1 MVNVGIDFGS
11 TNTTIAIYRSDREC
25 PEALTFGLA
34 TPYIPSIVSYNKKN
48 GEYSVGVPARSHTGK
63 KSYDIYKAFKML
75 IPENNPKVLLKRGYT
90 EEKTPQVIAA
100 VFIEKLLKKALI
112 ELGEEQINKLV
123 IGVPEIWRE
132 QETTVDGIP
141 IIREILESI
150 SFVNKVEVASEPEA
164 ATAYFA
170 HNYKKKTNEIY
181 NGQVLLVDYGGGTLD
196 ITLTEVSGV
205 DDSNIQIKTLERTGA
220 GENVDGNV
228 GKAGIVYMET
238 VVTEALK
245 RADLL
250 DNDTV
255 PEADSNKFYKAV
267 YEFETQIQN
276 SMDEICAVFSEYEGI
291 GIEESVNELEEEE
304 FTTIEY
310 KGEDIEITY
319 GLLVD
324 VYNRVIRDVLNEKL
338 KEIESYM
345 ISNRINYRDPG
356 NKSLKIALVGGFGR
370 YYLVEEQI
378 KRFFKFKIQNDKR
391 QENIFTSTSD
401 CEQAISLGT
410 ALLANDVIG
419 IKHTAPYSIG
429 YWAFA
434 GNGREEY
441 VYAFKIRQ
449 EIKYDTE
456 YFIKGNDGNNYQI
469 FAMDG
474 SCENIFLN
482 LHSDDRYRKKCQLK
496 EEYLNKLRTVV
507 NNPSMMIEVS
517 FSISKSEVLTIH
529 VYDYDEEKMRRTS
542 CRSIKLARIKDL
554 LDQRFV
560 S

>member
-1 MVNVGIDFGS
+1 MINVGIDFGS
-11 TNTTIAIYRSDREC
+11 TNTTIAIYKKDKDC
-25 PEALTFGLA
+25 PEALTLGLT
-34 TPYIPSIVSYNKKN
+34 TPYIPSVVSYNKKN
-48 GEYSVGVPARSHTGK
+48 GEYSIGVTAKTQTGK
-63 KSYDIYKAFKML
+63 RNYDIYKAFKML
-75 IPENNPKVLLKRGYT
+75 IPENDTEILFQRGYT
-90 EEKTPQVIAA
+90 EEKTPQAITKA
-100 VFIEKLLKKALI
+100 FIEKLLRKALI

-132 QETTVDGIP
+132 QETTIDGIP

-150 SFVNKVEVASEPEA
+150 SFVKEVEVASEPEA

-196 ITLTEVSGV
+196 ITLTEVSGINE
-205 DDSNIQIKTLERTGA
+205 SNVQIKTLERTGA

-238 VVTEALK
+238 VVIEALK
-245 RADLL
+245 RAELL
-250 DNDTV
+250 DDDTV
-255 PEADSNKFYKAV
+255 PDADYNKFCKAV
-267 YEFETQIQN
+267 YEFETQIQ
-276 SMDEICAVFSEYEGI
+276 SSVEDIEAVFSEYEGI

-310 KGEDIEITY
+310 KGEDVEISY

-324 VYNRVIRDVLNEKL
+324 VYNRVIRNVLNEKL
-338 KEIESYM
+338 QEIELYMKSKEIDYL
-345 ISNRINYRDPG
+345 NPA

-370 YYLVEEQI
+370 YYLVEDQI
-378 KRFFKFKIQNDKR
+378 KRFFGFRIQNDKR
-391 QENIFTSTSD
+391 QENILTSTSD

-419 IKHTAPYSIG
+419 IKYTAPYSIG

-434 GNGREEY
+434 ENGKKEY
-441 VYAFKIRQ
+441 VYAFKIRE

-456 YFIKGNDGNNYQI
+456 YFIKGTDGNNYKI
-469 FAMDG
+469 FAIDG

-482 LHSDDRYRKKCQLK
+482 LHSDDRYRKECQLK
-496 EEYLNKLRTVV
+496 EKYLKKLRTVV

-517 FSISKSEVLTIH
+517 FSISKSEVLTIN
-529 VYDYDEEKMRRTS
+529 VYDYDEEKMIRTS
-542 CRSIKLARIKDL
+542 RRPIELARIKDL
-554 LDQRFV
+554 LNQKFV
-560 S
+560 G